1 MTEKGWTVAIDL
13 SQAQGETGRDDTPTF
28 LRIAR
33 AVSEDIKRGRLRAG
47 DSLVLYSD
55 GITEASNAL
64 GEEYGP
70 TRLRQ
75 AVTEAAAMPAEA
87 AARHI
92 LHSATGFVGGEK
104 PHDDQSILVLR
115 RTSA

>member
-1 MTEKGWTVAIDL
+1 MSPEGDARYLVD
-13 SQAQGETGRDDTPTF
+13 AQTWPLAVHLDGR
-28 LRIAR
+28 RRSGAR
-33 AVSEDIKRGRLRAG
+33 TDFPPGSL
-47 DSLVLYSD
+47 LVLYSD